1 VEEEKVPSHGSRL
14 RRDTEGRMGTQK
26 GTQAESLCPEEINA
40 QIAKLKLQL
49 VSWHVLV
56 S

>member
-1 VEEEKVPSHGSRL
+1 MAVGCVV
-14 RRDTEGRMGTQK
+14 TQK
-26 GTQAESLCPEEINA
+26 GTRDAESLCPEEINA

-49 VSWHVLV
+49 VSWHVLL